1 MKQKVKAIFGLIMV
15 LILAASCAA
24 PPQQLDDN
32 KPSFT
37 PQVSTFPSETTENPS
52 ATSKEPLSVEEYN
65 YQSVH
70 RENGRQITGAFV
82 IDDTYTLKID
92 AVVDVSNVERIGMY
106 EYIRHPITDSERDSL
121 LAVYFGDRI
130 GEVKHNTKGWN
141 NSWELI
147 TDTES
152 IHFGYSLSNH
162 GISEDTFFIRDQKV
176 RIEEGDRKMLTS
188 IDAAGMKISLED
200 AFSMCETL
208 VQSLTDSPYIP
219 DNIRP
224 FKQHQETKD
233 GMLWIIYHRV
243 ADGMPITAYN
253 DLKFYVLD
261 SGVTYIHGALY
272 DLKPVAIDSKIISL
286 DDAIA
291 HLQEN
296 ASRVNDRNN
305 FMDFD
310 RLYED
315 VIPISEI
322 TFEYVAIRNE
332 NYEYKVV
339 PVWRFVIGD
348 DEESRL
354 IARDRVISVNAL
366 TGELIADRRRATF

>member
-1 MKQKVKAIFGLIMV
+1 
-15 LILAASCAA
+15 
-24 PPQQLDDN
+24 
-32 KPSFT
+32 
-37 PQVSTFPSETTENPS
+37 
-52 ATSKEPLSVEEYN
+52 
-65 YQSVH
+65 
-70 RENGRQITGAFV
+70 
-82 IDDTYTLKID
+82 
-92 AVVDVSNVERIGMY
+92 
-106 EYIRHPITDSERDSL
+106 
-121 LAVYFGDRI
+121 
-130 GEVKHNTKGWN
+130 
-141 NSWELI
+141 
-147 TDTES
+147 
-152 IHFGYSLSNH
+152 
-162 GISEDTFFIRDQKV
+162 
-176 RIEEGDRKMLTS
+176 MLTS

-208 VQSLTDSPYIP
+208 VQSLTDLPYIP

-296 ASRVNDRNN
+296 SSHVNDRNN
-305 FMDFD
+305 FMDFE
-310 RLYED
+310 RLYD
-315 VIPISEI
+315 GVIPISEI

>member
-1 MKQKVKAIFGLIMV
+1 MKHKAAAIFALVMV
-15 LILAASCAA
+15 LVLTASCAA
-24 PPQQLDDN
+24 PPQHSGEDQ
-32 KPSFT
+32 PSSD
-37 PQVSTFPSETTENPS
+37 PQVSTSPSETTENPS
-52 ATSKEPLSVEEYN
+52 APSKEPLSVEEYN
-65 YQSVH
+65 CQSVH
-70 RENGRQITGAFV
+70 SEDGRHINGSFV

-92 AVVDVSNVERIGMY
+92 AVVDVSNVERVGMY

-130 GEVKHNTKGWN
+130 DQVYHHTVGNSNGWVLRN
-141 NSWELI
+141 DKEF
-147 TDTES
+147 
-152 IHFGYSLSNH
+152 IHFGYSLSYD
-162 GISEDTFFIRDQKV
+162 GIVEDTFFIRDQYV
-176 RIEEGDRKMLTS
+176 RIEEGDRKMLDS

-200 AFSMCETL
+200 AFFMCDTL
-208 VQSLTDSPYIP
+208 VQSLTDSSYTA

-224 FKQHQETKD
+224 FKQHQETED
-233 GMLWIIYHRV
+233 GMLWIVYHRV

-261 SGVTYIHGALY
+261 SGVTHLHGALY
-272 DLKPVAIDSKIISL
+272 DLEPVVTDSKIISL

-291 HLQEN
+291 YLQKN
-296 ASRVNDRNN
+296 ASHVNDGSN

-310 RLYED
+310 RIYDD

-322 TFEYVAIRNE
+322 TFEYVVVKHE
-332 NYEYKVV
+332 KYEYAVV

-354 IARDRVISVNAL
+354 IARDRIISVNAL
-366 TGELIADRRRATF
+366 TGELIADRRRATL